1 MNDTI
6 YCYPDSDVL
15 INKLGVRDQ
24 EVLSSL
30 ERRLTMLR
38 IMDLV
43 KTPLGGNFD
52 FTHLCG
58 IHQYIFQDLYFWAGE
73 CRSVEIAKGAM
84 FCRAELLRREAA
96 RIFGDLSADLE
107 KGKFRT
113 EDAAEC
119 FSYHFSEINALHPF
133 REGNGRA
140 QREFIRELALSQGYL
155 LEFSKISA
163 EEMLFASRES
173 FLCRYEPMT
182 KVFAL
187 CLRKI

>member
-24 EVLSSL
+24 EALSAL

-58 IHQYIFQDLYFWAGE
+58 IHQYIY
-73 CRSVEIAKGAM
+73 S
-84 FCRAELLRREAA
+84 
-96 RIFGDLSADLE
+96 
-107 KGKFRT
+107 
-113 EDAAEC
+113 
-119 FSYHFSEINALHPF
+119 
-133 REGNGRA
+133 
-140 QREFIRELALSQGYL
+140 
-155 LEFSKISA
+155 
-163 EEMLFASRES
+163 
-173 FLCRYEPMT
+173 
-182 KVFAL
+182 
-187 CLRKI
+187 